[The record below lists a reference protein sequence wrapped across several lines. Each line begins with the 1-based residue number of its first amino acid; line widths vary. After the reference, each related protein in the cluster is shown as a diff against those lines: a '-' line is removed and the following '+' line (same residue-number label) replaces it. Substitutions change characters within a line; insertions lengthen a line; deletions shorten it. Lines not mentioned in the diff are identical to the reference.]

1 MAGSWKVDS
10 AQPIDEDLKD
20 RILDKID
27 EGSLGMEDLRD
38 FFTVFTQISNNTED
52 IQDEVEGFNRTFRI
66 RIDGKPHAW
75 LAVRDKKFEMGSG
88 DIQGAEITL
97 EMSSQVAFDMF
108 SGRVDPTAAY
118 MNGDIRVDGVINDA
132 IIFRTIL
139 DLVHEELE

>member
-66 RIDGKPHAW
+66 RIDGKPYAW
-75 LAVRDKKFEMGSG
+75 LAVRDKMFEMGSG

-97 EMSSQVAFDMF
+97 EMSGRLAFDIF

-118 MNGDIRVDGVINDA
+118 MNGDLKVDGVINDA
-132 IIFRTIL
+132 IMFRTIL
-139 DLVHEELE
+139 DLVQEELE

>member
-66 RIDGKPHAW
+66 RIDGEPYAW

-97 EMSSQVAFDMF
+97 EMSGQLAFDIF

-118 MNGDIRVDGVINDA
+118 MNGDLKVDGVINDA
-132 IIFRTIL
+132 IMFRTIL
-139 DLVHEELE
+139 DLVQEELE